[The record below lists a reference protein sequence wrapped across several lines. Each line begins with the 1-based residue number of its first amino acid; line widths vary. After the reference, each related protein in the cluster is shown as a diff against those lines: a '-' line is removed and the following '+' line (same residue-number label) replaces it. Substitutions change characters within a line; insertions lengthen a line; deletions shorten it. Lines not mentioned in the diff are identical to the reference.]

1 MKYYKKEFIAIS
13 FLFALISSIF
23 WFQKL
28 VYAEDTVEK
37 NVLILNS
44 YSNKS
49 NTASGTQIE
58 DWTSEIT
65 SSINLEFV
73 NSKKNINVKIEYMDS
88 NDDFEDEYWKQLY
101 NFYKFKFKN
110 TKFDS
115 VITLDD
121 KAFKFLIRYGD
132 TLFPNTPVIFSGV
145 NNFNRSMIANHP
157 LFTGLAKSAD
167 IQSTIDV
174 GLKLHPNTKQV
185 FVILNK
191 TSNGLRYRQL
201 IEDMAPFYEDK
212 VNFLFSDEENVTKVK
227 EQINKLPENTI
238 IYFDGALKNDSS
250 DFISFEKTADILFKD
265 INIPMYSKAYVQSNK
280 QSVGGMITEGSDLGK
295 EIGKLALR
303 ILDGEKVSDIPV
315 TEDSA
320 HKYEFNYKKL
330 KQFNI
335 DVKDLPKGSKIVN
348 EPPTSYSISKK
359 LITNTVVIA
368 LSIIILAAILVNFNI
383 YKRRL
388 SEKLLVENESLLK
401 TLIDAIPDI
410 IYFKDAHNRLLE
422 ANNSLLD
429 LLNVEGMDYKFK
441 RIEELY
447 SNSSSSL
454 RNFVSLNNYD
464 KKAWKSKSIFRSE
477 ETMQYKK
484 EATSKIYDVL
494 RIPLFN
500 DDGSRKGLILL
511 GRDIT
516 ERKQIEHELQKSKE
530 IAEAANATKSEFL
543 ANISHEIRTPLNAI
557 IGFSELMTQLI
568 NEAKQ
573 KEYIETI
580 NSAGRN
586 LLILINDILDLSKIE
601 ASKLEINY
609 TPMNPKVILE
619 EIEKILKQKISE
631 KNLQLIIEIEKEFP
645 TAILL
650 DEVRLRQ
657 VLLNIVGNAVK
668 FTQFGYI
675 KISMKKEDANLNS
688 DNLINLVI
696 SVEDTGIGIPE
707 YEYERI
713 FESFT
718 QQSGQNIKKFG
729 GTGLGLSIS
738 KKLVEMMNGH
748 INLTSS
754 VGKGSTFT
762 ITLQD
767 VQTCLNVV
775 PVIKEDNTNL
785 NKIKFEKAKALVV
798 DDIESNRYLFKEI
811 LKNAGIEVITA
822 ENGLEAIEIAR
833 YEIPD
838 IIIMDNRMP
847 VMGGIQATRAM
858 RKIPIL
864 RDIPIIAISANAIED
879 DKEDFLDAGI
889 NDYMTKPINI
899 NHFQK
904 MLRKW
909 IKPMN
914 ETLTVTELK
923 EINNPKNEK
932 YDFFIEING
941 VDINEGTER
950 VCGNKKLYLQMLI
963 KFCHDSEKVVLQ
975 IGQAIEAKEYSVALN
990 LLHSLKGSSGNLSIR
1005 SVYNAIVELE
1015 TKIKQNFPY
1024 DYDKLFNNIAEIFR
1038 KISDEVYDLER
1049 KNKEMESTKSFLETE
1064 TISKSEILTCLNKL
1078 KDYLQD
1084 YDSKAVKYIE
1094 EIRGELVGFLD
1105 ESNLTNIE
1113 EKVIIY
1119 EFDTALA
1126 YINAEISKINNMFIE
1141 EKIKV

>member
-1 MKYYKKEFIAIS
+1 MKYYKKKVINIF
-13 FLFALISSIF
+13 FLFIF
-23 WFQKL
+23 ASNMFLFQIPT
-28 VYAEDTVEK
+28 YAEDTIEK
-37 NVLILNS
+37 NVLILDS
-44 YSNKS
+44 YSNES
-49 NTASGTQIE
+49 NTTSGIQLE
-58 DWTSEIT
+58 NWTSEIT
-65 SSINLEFV
+65 SSINLEFT

-110 TKFDS
+110 TKFDA
-115 VITLDD
+115 VITLDED
-121 KAFKFLIRYGD
+121 AFKFLIKYGD

-145 NNFNRSMIANHP
+145 NNFNTSMIANHP
-157 LFTGLAKSAD
+157 FFTGLAKSAD
-167 IQSTIDV
+167 IQSTIDI

-191 TSNGLRYRQL
+191 TSNGVRYRQL

-238 IYFDGALKNDSS
+238 IYFDGALKNDSGNY
-250 DFISFEKTADILFKD
+250 ISFEQTADILFKD
-265 INIPMYSKAYVQSNK
+265 INIPVYSKAYVQSNK

-303 ILDGEKVSDIPV
+303 MLDGEKVSDIPV
-315 TEDSA
+315 KEDSA

-359 LITNTVVIA
+359 LITNTAVIA
-368 LSIIILAAILVNFNI
+368 LAIIILAVILVNFNI

-388 SEKLLVENESLLK
+388 SEKLLAENESLLK
-401 TLIDAIPDI
+401 TLINATPDI

-429 LLNVEGMDYKFK
+429 LLNVEGIDYKFK

-454 RNFVSLNNYD
+454 KNFVSLNNYD

-484 EATSKIYDVL
+484 ETTSKIYDVL

-530 IAEAANATKSEFL
+530 IAEVANATKSEFL

-568 NEAKQ
+568 NDVKQ
-573 KEYIETI
+573 KDYIETI
-580 NSAGRN
+580 NSAGKN

-609 TPMNPKVILE
+609 IPVNPKVILE
-619 EIEKILKQKISE
+619 EIQKILKQKFFE
-631 KNLQLIIEIEKEFP
+631 KNLQLIIEIEEEFP

-668 FTQFGYI
+668 FTQAGYI
-675 KISMKKEDANLNS
+675 KISMKKEDTNLNS

-696 SVEDTGIGIPE
+696 SVEDTGIGIPQ

-748 INLTSS
+748 ISLTSS
-754 VGKGSTFT
+754 VGKGSIFT
-762 ITLQD
+762 IKLQD
-767 VQTCLNVV
+767 VQTCLNAV
-775 PVIKEDNTNL
+775 PVIKEENTNF
-785 NKIKFEKAKALVV
+785 NRIRFEKAKALVV

-811 LKNAGIEVITA
+811 LKNAGIEAITA
-822 ENGLEAIEIAR
+822 DNGLEAIEIAR
-833 YEIPD
+833 HEIPD

-847 VMGGIQATRAM
+847 VMDGIQATRAM

-864 RDIPIIAISANAIED
+864 MDIPIIAISANAIED
-879 DKEDFLDAGI
+879 DKEEFLDVGI

-899 NHFQK
+899 NQFLK

-909 IKPMN
+909 LKPMD
-914 ETLTVTELK
+914 ETITVTEMQ
-923 EINNPKNEK
+923 EINNPNNEK
-932 YDFFIEING
+932 CDFFIEING
-941 VDINEGTER
+941 VDINEGIER
-950 VCGNKKLYLQMLI
+950 LCGNKKLYLQMLI
-963 KFCHDSEKVVLQ
+963 KFCYDSEKVVLQ
-975 IGQAIEAKEYSVALN
+975 IGQAIKAKEYDVVLN
-990 LLHSLKGSSGNLSIR
+990 LLHSLKGSSGNLSIK

-1015 TKIKQNFPY
+1015 TKVKQNLPY
-1024 DYDKLFNNIAEIFR
+1024 DYDKLFDNIVENFR
-1038 KISDEVYDLER
+1038 EVSSEAYDLER
-1049 KNKEMESTKSFLETE
+1049 KIQKTE
-1064 TISKSEILTCLNKL
+1064 ISENFSATDTISKSETLICLNKL

-1084 YDSKAVKYIE
+1084 YDSHALKYIG
-1094 EIRGELVGFLD
+1094 EIRGKLFGFLD
-1105 ESNLTNIE
+1105 ESDLTNIE

-1119 EFDTALA
+1119 EFDAALA
-1126 YINAEISKINNMFIE
+1126 YINAGISKINDML
-1141 EKIKV
+1141 